1 MFPLNKLILLWVV
14 LVVSLLYHPCFLLA
28 GPLGF
33 TGAWRYLESGGDA
46 GDTWSFNETYN
57 LYFAKD
63 LSAGM
68 DFSSAVRYGN
78 SRRAEGNDTKLISPS
93 AALDLRN
100 DLFSFNLS
108 ANESWRDTSGGPTL
122 DTKSWNAN
130 WLSLLE
136 KWPRVRLNYGQSYSS
151 DDQRPPSQDSESSY
165 LGASLDHSWSIV
177 KFFYDFRTDSNTDRI
192 TERTSDTDRHFA
204 NLQLSKDFFQRRL
217 SVTVGQ
223 KFSSSETET
232 LALGAGGQFLVP
244 ITIQNASSG
253 IDDTPLQG
261 ALTDNPLLIDG
272 DKVSSAGVEIAQVTQ
287 AQNMALRVF
296 TTVNRIRVFLDQEIN
311 LATQGILNWELYESN
326 NEFDWTVISLNP
338 TIQYRV
344 ENGRT
349 VVDVEG
355 PFPAREF
362 RTLKVV
368 VRPSLV
374 AALPVFVTELVAE
387 RLSTGDT
394 IDISKFVQHRTEMS
408 LSYRPLPNWS
418 LGYNLSHERNRP
430 DPGLDSTR
438 LTHSLRSS
446 YSPNRYFST
455 SVGVNENREE
465 THSQEEQMSRSY
477 SFSINSSPLQTLDL
491 SMGFTRSES
500 YESGTQISTAD
511 LLTGYAVAAIFPAL
525 SASLT
530 TTWTHS
536 QTYDTGADATTLG
549 WRLNSTARLSPR
561 LDLDAHYE
569 YTSSDQEGG
578 ESETS
583 LYEISNRYGLGL
595 SYRPSDI
602 LLAHSTIVRDEEEGT
617 TSFSGIVSWRLTP
630 KLQTNGTCSLDLS
643 RGDSQIYDVSLNWS
657 ISRHFSFSSSFG
669 YQIADTTDSRNLLAS
684 LNATF

>member
-1 MFPLNKLILLWVV
+1 MSPLSKLILLWVV

-46 GDTWSFNETYN
+46 GDTWSFNESYN
-57 LYFAKD
+57 LYFDKD

-93 AALDLRN
+93 AAWDLRN

-122 DTKSWNAN
+122 NTKSWNAN

-204 NLQLSKDFFQRRL
+204 NLRLSKDFFQRRL

-232 LALGAGGQFLVP
+232 LALGAGGQFFVP

-272 DKVSSAGVEIAQVTQ
+272 DKVSSSGVEIAQVTQ

-338 TIQYRV
+338 TIQYKV

-368 VRPSLV
+368 VRASLV
-374 AALPVFVTELVAE
+374 AALPVFVTELEAE

-394 IDISKFVQHRTEMS
+394 TDISKFVQHQTELS

-418 LGYNLSHERNRP
+418 LGYNLSHERSRP

-465 THSQEEQMSRSY
+465 THSQEEQMSRAY

-500 YESGTQISTAD
+500 YESGARNSTAD

-530 TTWTHS
+530 TTWTRS
-536 QTYDTGADATTLG
+536 RTYDTGADATTLG

-578 ESETS
+578 ESEIS
-583 LYEISNRYGLGL
+583 LSEISNRYGLGL
-595 SYRPSDI
+595 NYRPSDI
-602 LLAHSTIVRDEEEGT
+602 LLVHSTVVRDEEEGT
-617 TSFSGIVSWRLTP
+617 ASFSGIVSWRLTP
-630 KLQTNGTCSLDLS
+630 KLQTNGRCSLDVS
-643 RGDSQIYDVSLNWS
+643 GGDSQIYDVSLNWS